1 MACLSLVITCY
12 KGKRFGKI
20 AIATF
25 SVKEK
30 EKGLGLCNITTPL
43 SF

>member
-30 EKGLGLCNITTPL
+30 GLGLCNITTPL

>member
-25 SVKEK
+25 SVRKRERAR
-30 EKGLGLCNITTPL
+30 PM
-43 SF
+43 